1 MCGFEGA
8 CTRVCLCLWHVRV
21 CVRVLC
27 SSARTS
33 DGLHVRVVCM
43 WAFHKCS
50 HVPAHASDDVCLH
63 VCVCVGFFLHSRASK
78 QCSGRPCV
86 TPCAAH
92 TRRWGYLVPTEYNC
106 RKLTTV
112 GTRPVQFG
120 YAFTVY
126 NVCMYV
132 FMGVLASWP
141 VLCVCVCVN
150 IHLCY
155 VYLHAFVC
163 ISVCVN

>member
-1 MCGFEGA
+1 MCVF
-8 CTRVCLCLWHVRV
+8 VC
-21 CVRVLC
+21 
-27 SSARTS
+27 
-33 DGLHVRVVCM
+33 GM
-43 WAFHKCS
+43 Y
-50 HVPAHASDDVCLH
+50 
-63 VCVCVGFFLHSRASK
+63 VCVCVYCVHLRALLMGYTCVLCVCGRFISARTCLHTPLMMCVCMCACVWGVVLHSRASK